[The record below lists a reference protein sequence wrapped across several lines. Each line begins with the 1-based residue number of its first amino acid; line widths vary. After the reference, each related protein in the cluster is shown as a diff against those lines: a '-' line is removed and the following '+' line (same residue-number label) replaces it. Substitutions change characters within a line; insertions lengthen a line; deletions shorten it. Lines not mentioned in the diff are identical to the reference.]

1 MQWNI
6 PISKH
11 LQHGELNLED
21 KALVDRAIADLP
33 NAYAP
38 YSNFRVSAAIRLDN
52 GSILSGCNQENS
64 SFPVGICA
72 ERVVLSA
79 VHASHPGSKVL
90 SMAIVCND
98 GREGPLEPTAPCGMC
113 RQALSDQVSR
123 QSTGMRLILSTING
137 PTWVL
142 NEATDLLPFRF
153 DFKQ

>member
-6 PISKH
+6 PLCEH
-11 LQHGELNLED
+11 RQHAELNSKD
-21 KALVDRAIADLP
+21 KALVDRAIADIS

-38 YSNFRVSAAIRLDN
+38 YSGFKVSAALRLDD

-72 ERVVLSA
+72 ERVALSA
-79 VHASHPGSKVL
+79 VHASHPGAKVL
-90 SMAIVCND
+90 AMAIVCND
-98 GREGPLEPTAPCGMC
+98 GKGGPHEPTAPCGMC

-142 NEATDLLPFRF
+142 DEATDLLPFRF